1 MAQRGCARMSSEDES
16 EIENMR
22 LLETLTHE
30 NRSAKVYFSKDWG
43 EFRVK
48 FYERIDTYDPLD
60 SPEWSYCAEADYFT
74 TDKVDAFGTAEFWAG
89 PAVR

>member
-30 NRSAKVYFSKDWG
+30 NRSAKIYRDMAWD
-43 EFRVK
+43 EYRVK
-48 FYERIDTYDPLD
+48 FFEFGA
-60 SPEWSYCAEADYFT
+60 YCAEADYFT
-74 TDKVDAFGTAEFWAG
+74 TDKVDAFGTAEFWAA
-89 PAVR
+89 PPVRYELKS

>member
-30 NRSAKVYFSKDWG
+30 NRSAKIYRDMAWD
-43 EFRVK
+43 EYRVK
-48 FYERIDTYDPLD
+48 FFENGA
-60 SPEWSYCAEADYFT
+60 YCAEADSSPKFLRIENMKGI
-74 TDKVDAFGTAEFWAG
+74 D
-89 PAVR
+89 